1 MAHDDATINANI
13 LHMPYADATRSVRH
27 VFVRDY
33 ETVAKIGV
41 WDHEKDTR
49 QRIRISVD
57 LSVLEAGDHHED
69 QLSKVVCYNDVVIGI
84 QKILSEG
91 HINLVET
98 LAERIAQMTL
108 EDIRVI
114 GTRVKVEKLEAV
126 KDAASVGVEIERHRH
141 TK

>member
-1 MAHDDATINANI
+1 MSYDDATPKSNI

-49 QRIRISVD
+49 QKIRISVD
-57 LSVLEAGDHHED
+57 LSVLEGGDHHDD
-69 QLSKVVCYNDVVIGI
+69 QLAKVVCYNDVVIGI
-84 QKILSEG
+84 QKILAEG

-108 EDIRVI
+108 EDIRVV
-114 GTRVKVEKLEAV
+114 GTRVKVEKLEAIRE
-126 KDAASVGVEIERHRH
+126 AASVGVEIERHRR
-141 TK
+141 T